1 MNKIIGKDEVVDISK
16 VKPNTW
22 NPKESI
28 EESSENRLRYEE
40 IKREIEKK
48 GLFEAIT
55 VRETK
60 DGYEILDGY
69 HRWLACKEL
78 GFEEVRINT
87 LGKIDDKLARAITV
101 VKEQKKVP
109 VSELAVAELVGW
121 FREQGTE
128 DGDIMNLLG
137 YTEEQFKEYSDLFD
151 FSWEEYK
158 VEVEEG
164 DEEEVEEVTDEGDI
178 LEEKKLVVTVLVDD
192 YVKIKKRYDDV
203 GKKKFI
209 ESLVK

>member
-1 MNKIIGKDEVVDISK
+1 MKIYLAGISTIPQMAKNGGQYLESYLYFRNKK
-16 VKPNTW
+16 KP
-22 NPKESI
+22 
-28 EESSENRLRYEE
+28 L
-40 IKREIEKK
+40 
-48 GLFEAIT
+48 
-55 VRETK
+55 
-60 DGYEILDGY
+60 
-69 HRWLACKEL
+69 
-78 GFEEVRINT
+78 
-87 LGKIDDKLARAITV
+87 
-101 VKEQKKVP
+101 
-109 VSELAVAELVGW
+109 SELAVAELVGW